1 MIDHYTDAPPYLL
14 VRLQV
19 AELYIL
25 LKLASLSL
33 DLYMYRKVGAPI
45 LLTHFD
51 PMV

>member
-1 MIDHYTDAPPYLL
+1 MIDHYTDAPPYLF

-33 DLYMYRKVGAPI
+33 LVRKVGTPI

-51 PMV
+51 PTI

>member
-33 DLYMYRKVGAPI
+33 YLYRKVGAPI

-51 PMV
+51 STI